1 MILQFTSETVLVD
14 DLWTGGLCLRG
25 TSIIRR
31 IWAVQD
37 FILAGNL
44 LCWAACKT
52 SFGGEQH
59 VCQECDLPFFP
70 LLMYVQDTELLGRG
84 AWKINEF
91 VPCGFVFLIYPA
103 T

>member
-1 MILQFTSETVLVD
+1 MISGQMGCV
-14 DLWTGGLCLRG
+14 GLRG

-31 IWAVQD
+31 IHSVEA

-59 VCQECDLPFFP
+59 ICQECDLPFFSP
-70 LLMYVQDTELLGRG
+70 FHVWPRPRAVGMESLE
-84 AWKINEF
+84 N
-91 VPCGFVFLIYPA
+91 
-103 T
+103 

>member
-1 MILQFTSETVLVD
+1 MISGQMGCV
-14 DLWTGGLCLRG
+14 GLRG

-31 IWAVQD
+31 IHSVEA
-37 FILAGNL
+37 FILSGNL

-59 VCQECDLPFFP
+59 ICQECDLPFFP
-70 LLMYVQDTELLGRG
+70 LFMYGQDPMLLGWR

-91 VPCGFVFLIYPA
+91 VPCGFVFLIYPG

>member
-70 LLMYVQDTELLGRG
+70 LLMYV
-84 AWKINEF
+84 
-91 VPCGFVFLIYPA
+91 
-103 T
+103 